1 MKIFHMI
8 LSLMIESD
16 KTLSEIKKSLPDF
29 HITKSKMT
37 FNKEMEKIINY
48 CKNEYNDREINLS
61 DGIRIDFN
69 NSWVH
74 IRKSN
79 TEPVLRIISEA
90 NSKYKS
96 VELSKKIISKLRLL

>member
-1 MKIFHMI
+1 M
-8 LSLMIESD
+8 
-16 KTLSEIKKSLPDF
+16 TLSEIKKSLPEF

-37 FNKEMEKIINY
+37 FNLGMEKIIDY
-48 CKNEYNDREINLS
+48 CKKEYVNKEINLS

-90 NSKYKS
+90 KSKQES
-96 VELSKKIISKLRLL
+96 IELSKKIISKLRLL

>member
-1 MKIFHMI
+1 
-8 LSLMIESD
+8 
-16 KTLSEIKKSLPDF
+16 
-29 HITKSKMT
+29 MT
-37 FNKEMEKIINY
+37 FNKGMEKIINY

-79 TEPVLRIISEA
+79 T
-90 NSKYKS
+90 
-96 VELSKKIISKLRLL
+96 VELFPWKYF

>member
-1 MKIFHMI
+1 
-8 LSLMIESD
+8 
-16 KTLSEIKKSLPDF
+16 
-29 HITKSKMT
+29 MT

>member
-1 MKIFHMI
+1 
-8 LSLMIESD
+8 
-16 KTLSEIKKSLPDF
+16 
-29 HITKSKMT
+29 
-37 FNKEMEKIINY
+37 MEKIINY

-90 NSKYKS
+90 NSKSNS

>member
-1 MKIFHMI
+1 
-8 LSLMIESD
+8 
-16 KTLSEIKKSLPDF
+16 
-29 HITKSKMT
+29 
-37 FNKEMEKIINY
+37 MEKIIDY
-48 CKNEYNDREINLS
+48 CKKEYVNKEINLS

-90 NSKYKS
+90 KSKQES
-96 VELSKKIISKLRLL
+96 IELSKKIISQLRLL